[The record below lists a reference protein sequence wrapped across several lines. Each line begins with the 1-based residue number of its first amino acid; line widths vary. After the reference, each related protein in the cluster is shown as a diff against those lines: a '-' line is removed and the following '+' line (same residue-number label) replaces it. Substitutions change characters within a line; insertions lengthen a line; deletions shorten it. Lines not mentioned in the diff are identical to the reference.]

1 MTIVNPSILP
11 GFLELLPEDQKK
23 FDKLRAIIEE
33 NFKKYGFVNL
43 DTALIEK
50 EEILLSKGGGET
62 SKQIYRIAKESTAQ
76 ALRFDLT
83 VSLARF
89 VAMHAHELNFPFRR
103 YQIGKVYRGER
114 NQKGRYREFY
124 QCDIDIIGNDKLSLL
139 NDAEIPSVIYNIFKD
154 MGFEELSFHINN
166 RKLIN
171 GFLYSLGVA
180 DIESCLRTIDKLAK
194 IGKEN
199 TCAELISQGLE
210 GGQADKIFEFLQ
222 EASNETL
229 IERAEALCC
238 DNESFIQGLREL
250 KDLYVNMQKFGV
262 DKKNIKIDFSITRG
276 LDYYTGSVFE
286 TFLNGYEAIGSVCSG
301 GRYEDL
307 ASNFSK
313 QKFPGIGLSIG
324 LTRLYYQFSQAGILD
339 ELLGEGERQVLV
351 LPFSEADMDYAIEIV
366 NELRKNNITSQ
377 LYSEDGK
384 MKKKFA
390 YADKLNVA
398 YSLIVG
404 ENERLD
410 RSVAVKNMSTG
421 LQENVKI
428 DRLIDYILEG

>member
-124 QCDIDIIGNDKLSLL
+124 QCDIDIIGNDKLSLI

-180 DIESCLRTIDKLAK
+180 NIESCLRTIDKLAK

-210 GGQADKIFEFLQ
+210 GSQVDKIFEFLQ
-222 EASNETL
+222 EASNEVL
-229 IERAEALCC
+229 IERAESLYC
-238 DNESFIQGLREL
+238 DNESFIQGLGEL

>member
-124 QCDIDIIGNDKLSLL
+124 QCDIDIIGNDKLSLI

-210 GGQADKIFEFLQ
+210 GSQADKIFEFLQ
-222 EASNETL
+222 EASNEAL

-339 ELLGEGERQVLV
+339 ELLGEKEKQVLV
-351 LPFSEADMDYAIEIV
+351 LPFSEADVDYAIEIV

-377 LYSEDGK
+377 LYGEDGK

>member
-124 QCDIDIIGNDKLSLL
+124 QCDIDIIGNDKLSLI

-210 GGQADKIFEFLQ
+210 GSQADKIFEFLQ
-222 EASNETL
+222 EASNEAL

-324 LTRLYYQFSQAGILD
+324 LTRLYYQFSKAGILD
-339 ELLGEGERQVLV
+339 ELLGEKEKQVLV
-351 LPFSEADMDYAIEIV
+351 LPFSEADVDYAIEIV

-377 LYSEDGK
+377 LYGEDGK

>member
-154 MGFEELSFHINN
+154 MGFEGLSFHINN

>member
-124 QCDIDIIGNDKLSLL
+124 QCDIDIIGNDKLSLI

-180 DIESCLRTIDKLAK
+180 NIESCLRTIDKLAK

-210 GGQADKIFEFLQ
+210 GSQVDKIFEFLQ
-222 EASNETL
+222 EASNEAL
-229 IERAEALCC
+229 IERAESLYC
-238 DNESFIQGLREL
+238 DNESFIQGLGEL

-339 ELLGEGERQVLV
+339 ELLGEKEKQVLV
-351 LPFSEADMDYAIEIV
+351 LPFSEADVDYAIEIV

-377 LYSEDGK
+377 LYGEDGK